1 MLDEESQS
9 IWSVEQSLSKRIQS
23 YLDTSDTNTVYS
35 STKDGNGNLAPKD
48 QGSTFTVMHY
58 AGRVSFLNDWLLIVH
73 EKEKMKQ
80 NSACLLQLLPINNN
94 SLSSDWAE
102 GNLESQCN
110 I

>member
-48 QGSTFTVMHY
+48 LGSAFTVMHY
-58 AGRVSFLNDWLLIVH
+58 AGRVSCVNIIYMQLM
-73 EKEKMKQ
+73 KKSKQ
-80 NSACLLQLLPINNN
+80 NKILHSF
-94 SLSSDWAE
+94 SSSW
-102 GNLESQCN
+102 L
-110 I
+110 

>member
-48 QGSTFTVMHY
+48 LGSAFTVMHY
-58 AGRVSFLNDWLLIVH
+58 AGRVSCLNTIDIHL
-73 EKEKMKQ
+73 MKKV
-80 NSACLLQLLPINNN
+80 NKTKFYM
-94 SLSSDWAE
+94 SSPTP
-102 GNLESQCN
+102 GYK
-110 I
+110 

>member
-48 QGSTFTVMHY
+48 LGSTFTVMHY
-58 AGRVSFLNDWLLIVH
+58 AGRVSCVNIIYMQLM
-73 EKEKMKQ
+73 KKSKQ
-80 NSACLLQLLPINNN
+80 NKILHSF
-94 SLSSDWAE
+94 SSSW
-102 GNLESQCN
+102 L
-110 I
+110 

>member
-48 QGSTFTVMHY
+48 LGSSFTVMHY
-58 AGRVSFLNDWLLIVH
+58 AGRVSCLNIIY
-73 EKEKMKQ
+73 
-80 NSACLLQLLPINNN
+80 LQLMKKVNKTKFYM
-94 SLSSDWAE
+94 SSPTP
-102 GNLESQCN
+102 GHK
-110 I
+110 

>member
-9 IWSVEQSLSKRIQS
+9 VWSVEQSLSRRIQS

-58 AGRVSFLNDWLLIVH
+58 AGRVSCVNDWLHTVN
-73 EKEKMKQ
+73 EKRVNKAKFYMASPTPGYKKQ
-80 NSACLLQLLPINNN
+80 FTF
-94 SLSSDWAE
+94 
-102 GNLESQCN
+102 
-110 I
+110 